1 MIDALGGS
9 SVGKCP
15 VMHAEEATVSVGGR
29 AAARAGLGLAARGRQ
44 PGGTPQGLAKGTVGA
59 RGAREARGAPG
70 GAAGGPAEVNEGLTH
85 LAYLYDDERDYLS
98 YLSAFAAAGLRNAEP
113 VFVEVPGRRA
123 ALLRERL
130 GGESPLVRYGAM
142 TETGRNPARLIPEL
156 RAFLDEHPGRRV
168 RYIGESIWPGRSVPE
183 LCEATRHEAL
193 LNLAFASA
201 AVTIVCPYDVTGLPA
216 SVVGRA
222 QHTHPVIVR
231 HGRTQPADR
240 YAGRG
245 VVPAEC
251 ERPLPAP
258 PAEAEVIGYET
269 SLREVRDLVAR
280 HGAALGMAPDAITNL
295 VIAAGEI
302 TANTLRHTGAGGTL
316 WVWHTGAEIICQV
329 RDQGWIADPLAGR
342 RRRAPED
349 SGHGLWVVNQVCD
362 LVEIR
367 TSKAAGTVIRLH
379 LRREG
384 A

>member
-1 MIDALGGS
+1 M
-9 SVGKCP
+9 
-15 VMHAEEATVSVGGR
+15 SVGGR
-29 AAARAGLGLAARGRQ
+29 AAARADLGLAARGRP
-44 PGGTPQGLAKGTVGA
+44 PGRAPHRPAKGTIGA
-59 RGAREARGAPG
+59 RGAQGAPG
-70 GAAGGPAEVNEGLTH
+70 GAAGGPAKGNEGLTH
-85 LAYLYDDERDYLS
+85 LAYLYDNEPDYLS
-98 YLSAFAAAGLRNAEP
+98 YLSAFAAAGLRNAGP
-113 VFVEVPGRRA
+113 VFVAVPGHRA

-156 RAFLDEHPGRRV
+156 RAFLDEHAGRRV
-168 RYIGESIWPGRSVPE
+168 RYIGESIWPGRSEPE

-216 SVVGRA
+216 SVVGWA
-222 QHTHPVIVR
+222 QRTHPVIVR